1 MSTATRKPE
10 SISARAESA
19 LSRST
24 ATAGAVKTPVAA
36 ELREPDLVSIVM
48 PALNEEA
55 AIGETIA
62 NVPVHEFEKR
72 GFRVEIVV
80 VDNGSTDR
88 TAEIATDVGARV
100 ISEDKRGYGNAYRRG
115 FKEARGAFICT
126 MDADSTYPSDVMP
139 ELVSRLHDDEL
150 DFINTN
156 RLTLMTNGVMS
167 KRNKIGNALLTGLT
181 RVLFRH
187 PFKDSQSGMWVF
199 RAELLD
205 RMNLKA
211 GGMALSQEIK
221 LEAGSR
227 LKARCAEVP
236 ITYRY
241 RVGDSKLNVWRDG
254 IINLLHLARRRLS

>member
-10 SISARAESA
+10 QISARAEAVSA
-19 LSRST
+19 RATRST
-24 ATAGAVKTPVAA
+24 SATQTPVAA
-36 ELREPDLVSIVM
+36 EFREPDLVSIVM

-62 NVPVHEFEKR
+62 NVPLEEFKKH
-72 GFRVEIVV
+72 GLRVEIIV

-88 TAEIATDVGARV
+88 TAEIATAAGARV
-100 ISEDKRGYGNAYRRG
+100 VTELRRGYGNAYRCG

-126 MDADSTYPSDVMP
+126 MDADSTYPSEVMP
-139 ELVSRLHDDEL
+139 ELVSSLREDDL

-156 RLTLMTNGVMS
+156 RLTLITNGVMS
-167 KRNKIGNALLTGLT
+167 KRNRIGNTLLTGLT
-181 RVLFRH
+181 RILFRH

-199 RAELLD
+199 RADLLD

-227 LKARCAEVP
+227 LRVRCAEVP
-236 ITYRY
+236 IKYRY

-254 IINLLHLARRRLS
+254 VNNLLHLARRRIS

>member
-10 SISARAESA
+10 QISARAETASA
-19 LSRST
+19 RAIHANG
-24 ATAGAVKTPVAA
+24 ATQAPVAA
-36 ELREPDLVSIVM
+36 ALREPDLVSIIM

-62 NVPVHEFEKR
+62 SVPLDEFEKR
-72 GFRVEIVV
+72 GLRVEIVI

-88 TAEIATDVGARV
+88 TAEIATASGARV
-100 ISEDKRGYGNAYRRG
+100 IAEAKRGYGNAYRRG
-115 FKEARGAFICT
+115 FKEAHGAFICT
-126 MDADSTYPSDVMP
+126 MDADSTYPSEVMP
-139 ELVSRLHDDEL
+139 ELVSSLHDDEL

-167 KRNKIGNALLTGLT
+167 KRNRIGNAFLTGFT
-181 RVLFRH
+181 RILFRH

-227 LKARCAEVP
+227 LKVRCAEVP
-236 ITYRY
+236 IKYSY